1 MKIDC
6 ENKLS
11 EKKAKELSTSL
22 NYLVNNIID
31 VLLKKNVEK
40 GSFKIKFDND
50 SVFSII
56 TFKEKV
62 FVSYVDKYQKKKE
75 MLSLQDA
82 LNINKYAR
90 DIEYQLLQIDNNHV
104 IKAFYTEQNI
114 EKLIAI
120 FAEKEPL
127 LRQLDK
133 EYHFSIKNTK
143 TENYYKDSDDMEL

>member
-22 NYLVNNIID
+22 NYLVNNIIN
-31 VLLKKNVEK
+31 VLLKKNVER

-90 DIEYQLLQIDNNHV
+90 DIEYHLLQIYILLMQQALYMSFIMVMFMLQVQEGIGHIQRKKYMN
-104 IKAFYTEQNI
+104 
-114 EKLIAI
+114 KLIA
-120 FAEKEPL
+120 L
-127 LRQLDK
+127 
-133 EYHFSIKNTK
+133 
-143 TENYYKDSDDMEL
+143 